1 MTDSASDPIVRQ
13 LREEIAEIDRTIVA
27 AVNARL
33 ELVAR
38 LKRHKDA
45 QGSAFVDP
53 ERERQLVDVLASAN
67 RGPLTSEGL
76 RELYA
81 RLLDLT
87 KRQVNREGGSRG

>member
-1 MTDSASDPIVRQ
+1 MTDSASDPLVRQ
-13 LREEIAEIDRTIVA
+13 LREEIAEIDRAIVA

-45 QGSAFVDP
+45 QGIAFVDP
-53 ERERQLVDVLASAN
+53 ERERQLVDDLAAVN

-87 KRQVNREGGSRG
+87 KRQVNREGGSPG

>member
-1 MTDSASDPIVRQ
+1 MTDSASDPVVRQ
-13 LREEIAEIDRTIVA
+13 LREEIAEIDRAIVA

-45 QGSAFVDP
+45 QGIAFVDP
-53 ERERQLVDVLASAN
+53 ERERQLVDDLAAVN

-76 RELYA
+76 HELYA

-87 KRQVNREGGSRG
+87 KRQVNREGGSPG